1 MILSKWNRLIQ
12 PSAIE
17 PWKFIPCILSFFN
30 LPIYQFTPIFSSST
44 SEEIHSFSQSVS
56 QSFIQSFIHSSI
68 HPPFHPSIHP
78 SIHTCPLPGYLWKT
92 PSHPRFCRILAHL
105 AITSYYTIIAPYGI
119 RILRAREGEGEGETD
134 PRLWN
139 IIWDLS
145 KSSSSLIFPLQTQNI
160 FPPRGKTS
168 LIKQTAK

>member
-1 MILSKWNRLIQ
+1 MKSINPTVCNRAVEVHPMYLVVFQ
-12 PSAIE
+12 
-17 PWKFIPCILSFFN
+17 FTN
-30 LPIYQFTPIFSSST
+30 LPIYPDLL
-44 SEEIHSFSQSVS
+44 ELYEWRDSFIQSVS
-56 QSFIQSFIHSSI
+56 QSVIHSVI
-68 HPPFHPSIHP
+68 HSFVHPSTLPPIHP